1 VKTKTDPLDHAFM
14 QIALGLARRGLGNTH
29 PNPAVGCVLVR
40 PDWNNR
46 VVGRGWTQPGG
57 RPHAETIA
65 LEQAG
70 DCAKGATAYVTL
82 EPCCHHGQTPP
93 CSEALITAGINRVV
107 IALEDPDPRVSG
119 QGIAALEKAGLEVA
133 TDVSTVDATY
143 LNMGFISRIL
153 LSRPFITLKT
163 ATTLD
168 GQTATSTGHSQWI
181 TGPQART
188 AGHRLR
194 ATNDAILTGIG
205 TILADDPQLT
215 CRLPGCETQSP
226 VRIILDAELSITT
239 DHTVIKSAS
248 AEQPVWIFTS
258 NATTPPA
265 HAESLMEI
273 DGVRVAASPEQGA
286 GYLDLVFVARCLAE
300 EGINRLLIES
310 GGAVATSFITAGL
323 VDEIVWFRSASLI
336 GGDGK
341 PAFGELGVDTLD
353 SALGLERISA
363 RQLGSDMMETY
374 VVKRDDQKRG

>member
-1 VKTKTDPLDHAFM
+1 M

-57 RPHAETIA
+57 RPHAETVA

-93 CSEALITAGINRVV
+93 CSDALVTAGVNRVV

-119 QGIAALEKAGLEVA
+119 QGIAVLEKAGIEITTDVA
-133 TDVSTVDATY
+133 TIDATY

-153 LSRPFITLKT
+153 LKRPFITLKT

-168 GQTATSTGHSQWI
+168 SQTATSTGHSQWI

-188 AGHRLR
+188 VGHRLR
-194 ATNDAILTGIG
+194 ATNDAVVTGIG
-205 TILADDPQLT
+205 TVLADDSLLT
-215 CRLPGCETQSP
+215 CRLPGCEARSP
-226 VRIILDAELSITT
+226 IRIVLDADLSITT
-239 DHTVIKSAS
+239 DHAMIKSAS
-248 AEQPVWIFTS
+248 HEQPVWIFTS
-258 NATTPPA
+258 NERTPPA
-265 HAESLMEI
+265 HSETLIAI
-273 DGVRVAASPEQGA
+273 DGVRIVASPEQES
-286 GYLDLVFVARCLAE
+286 GYLSPVFVARCLAE

-323 VDEIVWFRSASLI
+323 VDEIIWLRAASLI

-341 PAFGELGVDTLD
+341 PAFGKLGVDTLD

-374 VVKRDDQKRG
+374 VVKQDDQKRG

>member
-1 VKTKTDPLDHAFM
+1 MKTKTDPLDHAFM

-57 RPHAETIA
+57 RPHAETVA

-93 CSEALITAGINRVV
+93 CSDALVTAGVNRVV

-119 QGIAALEKAGLEVA
+119 QGIAVLEKAGIEITTDVA
-133 TDVSTVDATY
+133 TIDATY

-153 LSRPFITLKT
+153 LKRPFITLKT

-168 GQTATSTGHSQWI
+168 SQTATSTGHSQWI

-188 AGHRLR
+188 VGHRLR
-194 ATNDAILTGIG
+194 ATNDAVVTGIG
-205 TILADDPQLT
+205 TVLADDSLLT
-215 CRLPGCETQSP
+215 CRLPGCEARSP
-226 VRIILDAELSITT
+226 IRIVLDADLSITT
-239 DHTVIKSAS
+239 DHAMIKSAS
-248 AEQPVWIFTS
+248 HEQPVWIFTS
-258 NATTPPA
+258 NERTPPA
-265 HAESLMEI
+265 HSETLIAI
-273 DGVRVAASPEQGA
+273 DGVRIVASPEQES
-286 GYLDLVFVARCLAE
+286 GYLSPVFVARCLAE

-323 VDEIVWFRSASLI
+323 VDEIIWLRAASLI

-341 PAFGELGVDTLD
+341 PAFGKLGVDTLD

-374 VVKRDDQKRG
+374 VVKQDDQKRG